1 MGFSRPFLVVSA
13 LFVTALITANIIAV
27 KLFRV
32 ASLSLP
38 WGGSVSVILPVGVLI
53 FPLSYI
59 LNDVL
64 TEVYGYRTARLVI
77 WVGFLCNG
85 VAVFFIW
92 LGGLIPP
99 APGWEGQEAYRRIL
113 GYTPRLVGAS
123 FAGYIVG
130 ELSNALVLARLKV
143 ATRGRWLW
151 LRTITSTLVGEGL
164 DSLVFIT
171 IAFVGTVG
179 NALLVQI
186 VVAQWLAKSLYEA
199 LATPFTYLV
208 VGYLKR
214 RERLDTYDYDLT
226 LHPLRILR

>member
-1 MGFSRPFLVVSA
+1 MGVSRPFLTVCT

-27 KLFRV
+27 KLFQV
-32 ASLSLP
+32 AQVPLP
-38 WGGSVSVILPVGVLI
+38 WGGRAMVILPAGVLI

-64 TEVYGYRTARLVI
+64 TEVYGYRTARAVI

-85 VAVFFIW
+85 VAVLFFW

-99 APGWEGQEAYRRIL
+99 APGWDGQEAYQRIL

-123 FAGYIVG
+123 FAGYLVG

-179 NALLVQI
+179 AGLLVQ
-186 VVAQWLAKSLYEA
+186 VVIAQWLAKCLYEA

-214 RERLDTYDYDLT
+214 CEGLDTYDYDLT
-226 LHPLRILR
+226 WHPLRVLR

>member
-1 MGFSRPFLVVSA
+1 MGFSRLFLVVSV

-27 KLFRV
+27 KLFQV
-32 ASLSLP
+32 AIIALP

-85 VAVFFIW
+85 VAVLFIW

-99 APGWEGQEAYRRIL
+99 APGWEGQEAYQRIL

-130 ELSNALVLARLKV
+130 ELSNALVLSRLKV

-171 IAFVGTVG
+171 IAFAGTVG
-179 NALLVQI
+179 NALLAQI

-199 LATPFTYLV
+199 LATPLTYLV

-214 RERLDTYDYDLT
+214 REGLDTYDYDLT
-226 LHPLRILR
+226 LHPLRVLR